1 MHTPPIDFFVELET
15 QVWEALV
22 RGDADADCALLTS
35 DFVGVYAT
43 GFADRSMHAAQLVD
57 GPTVDSYSITDT
69 RLIRVSTTAVVLCY
83 RANYCPVRDGRPGR
97 GETMFVSSLWIE
109 HDGQWLNGFSQD
121 THAASELDK
130 SDPGS

>member
-22 RGDADADCALLTS
+22 RGDADADRALLTS

-57 GPTVDSYSITDT
+57 GPSVASYSISDT
-69 RLIRVSTTAVVLCY
+69 RLIRVSAAAVVLCY
-83 RANYCPVRDGRPGR
+83 RADYRPVRDRRPG
-97 GETMFVSSLWIE
+97 GDETMFVSSLWTE
-109 HDGQWLNGFSQD
+109 HDAHWLNGFSQD
-121 THAASELDK
+121 TPAAPELDT